1 MRRYVLP
8 VVLALLLPAAAA
20 VAQNPDPRER
30 TVKLLVD
37 GQEIPGCVGFRIEF
51 ARTPTPSD
59 DVRRVDRQAFPNDRR
74 LVLTFTQKGLNR
86 LQAWLNDATDG
97 GTPAARTVQ
106 VTARNSEEETLARW
120 ELTGVTPQ
128 TFSAAGTG
136 ILLEVD
142 GIVEFRFERMRLLE
156 ARAD

>member
-1 MRRYVLP
+1 MRRS
-8 VVLALLLPAAAA
+8 LAIAALAFLASSAA
-20 VAQNPDPRER
+20 LAQNPDPRER
-30 TVKLLVD
+30 TVQLSVD
-37 GQEIPGCVGFRIEF
+37 GQDVPGCVGFRIEF